1 MSVPAVPE
9 PGALRVDKVE
19 GLATQLVAW
28 SRDADMDEA
37 LDALKRAQAVET
49 YLAKKKAKLEEPM
62 LVAERHLERRIG
74 ELLGPANHGGDRRS
88 NQVHRDELDT
98 DGLQKVE
105 RANFRLISEHWAAVE
120 KALPCSRAEAIKT
133 ARKAKKEK
141 DETPPDDCTLE
152 QWAALGAE
160 DRERALTFIGGDK
173 FNDQKN
179 DNIEWALWSWNPVTG
194 CLHNCPYCYARDIAN
209 RFYAEGFQ
217 PVLRPRRLT
226 APANTAVPTPTGD
239 PIKDMGNRN
248 VFTCSMADL
257 FGKWVPEEWIETV
270 LAQVRVNPQ
279 WNFLFLT
286 KFPVRLAEFNFPD
299 NAWVGT
305 TVDCQARVKNAE
317 RSFRRV
323 RAAVKWLSVE
333 PMLEP
338 LTFDDLG
345 AFQWVVVGG
354 ASSGSKTP
362 EWRPPRDWSDDLRR
376 QAEAAGVGYYEKT
389 NLLERIRQYPGLAQP
404 PVELPK
410 SLRYLPT
417 LESV

>member
-9 PGALRVDKVE
+9 PGALPVGKVE
-19 GLATQLVAW
+19 GLATSLVAW

-37 LDALKRAQAVET
+37 LDALERASALES
-49 YLAKKKAKLEEPM
+49 YLAKRDLAGPM
-62 LVAERHLERRIG
+62 QVAERHLERRIG
-74 ELLGPANHGGDRRS
+74 ELLGPAESGGRGNHTAHGKVAPNRR
-88 NQVHRDELDT
+88 NE
-98 DGLQKVE
+98 
-105 RANFRLISEHWAAVE
+105 FRLISEHWSAVE
-120 KALPCSRAEAIKT
+120 KALPCSRAEAIRQAQQ
-133 ARKAKKEK
+133 ARKVKAE
-141 DETPPDDCTLE
+141 EPPDDYTLE
-152 QWAALGAE
+152 QWAVLSAH
-160 DRERALTFIGGDK
+160 DRQRALSFVGGDK

-226 APANTAVPTPTGD
+226 APVNTAVPAPTGD

-257 FGKWVPEEWIETV
+257 FGKWVPEEWIEAV
-270 LAQVRVNPQ
+270 LAQARANPQ

-286 KFPVRLAEFNFPD
+286 KFPVRLAEFEFPD

-338 LTFDDLG
+338 LKFEDLG

-376 QAEAAGVGYYEKT
+376 QAEAVGVGYYEKT
-389 NLLERIRQYPGLAQP
+389 NLLDRIRQYPGLP
-404 PVELPK
+404 RPVAELPK

-417 LESV
+417 LESA